1 MTIVHDLPRR
11 RTPVPERTGL
21 ANSPAQVQTSLAG
34 AVTLGMEKGRFAGG
48 VELRGLNLL
57 LTYDAGCRARCTYC
71 GLAKDRPEVSDRARN
86 HTFIRVKWPT
96 YDTDTILERVRE
108 DPGPMQRVCVA
119 MLQDHRAFEDSNAVM
134 RRFRD
139 GTSMGISA
147 LITATVIRSRAM
159 VEEILEAGA
168 DMFTVAFDA
177 CTPELF
183 ERTRGRAARGPHRW
197 EHHWQ
202 VLRWGVEVFGRFK
215 AGVHLVCGLGETEEE
230 MVRMI
235 QRVHDTGGHTHLF
248 AFFPEAGTVMQ
259 DVDPAPMGHYR
270 RIQLARYLI
279 DNEIQR
285 VERMRFNARGQIVD
299 HGCDV
304 RPVLRYGE
312 VFMTSGCAGHDG
324 RNACNRP
331 FGNERPSMPQRN
343 HPMPLDDALK
353 AAALVELRDGLGE
366 AAP

>member
-1 MTIVHDLPRR
+1 MTLSHPLTAR
-11 RTPVPERTGL
+11 RTPVPEHAGR
-21 ANSPAQVQTSLAG
+21 ANSPDQVQTSLAG
-34 AVTLGMEKGRFAGG
+34 AITLGMEKGRFANG
-48 VELRGLNLL
+48 VQLRGLNLL
-57 LTYDAGCRARCTYC
+57 LTYDSGCRARCTYC
-71 GLAKDRPEVSDRARN
+71 GLAKDRPEVTETARN

-96 YDTDTILERVRE
+96 YSTQDILERVRE

-119 MLQDHRAFEDSNAVM
+119 MIQDHRAFDDSNAIM

-147 LITATVIRSRAM
+147 LITATVIKNRGM
-159 VEEILEAGA
+159 VEQILEAGA

-183 ERTRGRAARGPHRW
+183 DRTRGREARGPHRW

-215 AGVHLVCGLGETEEE
+215 AGVHLVCGLGETEVE
-230 MVRMI
+230 MVRMV

-270 RIQLARYLI
+270 RIQVARYLI
-279 DNEIQR
+279 DNEINR
-285 VERMRFNARGQIVD
+285 VERMRFNEAGQITD
-299 HGCDV
+299 FGCDISPLV
-304 RPVLRYGE
+304 GYGE

-331 FGNERPSMPQRN
+331 FGNERPSMRQRN
-343 HPMPLDDALK
+343 HPMPLTEASK
-353 AAALVELRDGLGE
+353 AAAVDELREGLGGP
-366 AAP
+366 A

>member
-1 MTIVHDLPRR
+1 MTITIPVTRR
-11 RTPVPERTGL
+11 RDPVPEHRGP

-34 AVTLGMEKGRFAGG
+34 AVTLDMEKGRFSNN
-48 VELRGLNLL
+48 VHLRGLNLL
-57 LTYDAGCRARCTYC
+57 LLYESGCRARCTYC
-71 GLAKDRPEVSDRARN
+71 GLAKDRPEVSERARN

-96 YDTDTILERVRE
+96 YGTEEILDRVKE
-108 DPGPMQRVCVA
+108 DAGHMQRVCVA
-119 MLQDHRAFEDSNAVM
+119 MIQDHRAFADSNAVM

-139 GTSMGISA
+139 ETSMGISA
-147 LITATVIRSRAM
+147 LITATVVRSREM

-183 ERTRGRAARGPHRW
+183 DGTRGKGARGPHRW

-215 AGVHLVCGLGETEEE
+215 TGVHLVCGLGETERQMAE
-230 MVRMI
+230 MI
-235 QRVHDTGGHTHLF
+235 QRVHDCGAHTHLF

-270 RIQLARYLI
+270 RIQVARYLI
-279 DNEIQR
+279 NHEVGR
-285 VERMRFNARGQIVD
+285 VEEMRFNDAGQIID
-299 HGCDV
+299 FGCDIA
-304 RPVLRYGE
+304 PLLADGE

-331 FGNERPSMPQRN
+331 FGNERPSMRQRN
-343 HPMPLDDALK
+343 HPMPLDAG
-353 AAALVELRDGLGE
+353 ARARAALELGE
-366 AAP
+366 DLRP